1 MYVRLKRIQGNAV
14 RNYMPAAYIQSS
26 EPVEHGLLLT
36 RVLAM
41 PTHPSNL
48 YPTPCHA
55 IIGFTRGRLST
66 LCLQGDANFPN
77 AYVSNRWIRD
87 NPGFINSRQF
97 AVHRDKRPGKRSIL
111 SLSLDRSF
119 TIIYDITYTYRNHP
133 SIYWHQIG
141 SLYFLVAI
149 THR

>member
-1 MYVRLKRIQGNAV
+1 MWLEITCLPLIYRA
-14 RNYMPAAYIQSS
+14 S

-77 AYVSNRWIRD
+77 AYVSNRGGFETT
-87 NPGFINSRQF
+87 PGFINSRQF
-97 AVHRDKRPGKRSIL
+97 AVHRDKRPGKSIDPFSLSRSIV
-111 SLSLDRSF
+111 

-133 SIYWHQIG
+133 SIYWH
-141 SLYFLVAI
+141 
-149 THR
+149 R